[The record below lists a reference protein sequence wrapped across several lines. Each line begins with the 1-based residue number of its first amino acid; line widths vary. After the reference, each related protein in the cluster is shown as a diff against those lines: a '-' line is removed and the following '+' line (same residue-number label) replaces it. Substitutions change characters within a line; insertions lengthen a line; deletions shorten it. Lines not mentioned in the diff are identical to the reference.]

1 MTAFAGKFGAGQAI
15 RRVEDQRFLTGQGR
29 YTDDVSLAGQAYLY
43 VLRSPYGHADI
54 ASLDARAAREAPG
67 VIGVLTADDLA
78 DANVGTIPVEIVPPA
93 ADGKV
98 PTPPARPVL
107 ARGRVRYVGEP
118 VAAVIAQS
126 LAEAKDAAEL
136 IAVAYTDLPAASTLQ
151 AAVEPG
157 APQLHK
163 EAPGNVLV
171 HWFLGDRKPVDDA
184 FSKAH
189 RVVAIDLVNTRLA

>member
-1 MTAFAGKFGAGQAI
+1 MVSAAYDPGTDMTAFAGKFGAGQAI

-29 YTDDVSLAGQAYLY
+29 YTDDISLAGQAYLY

-78 DANVGTIPVEIVPPA
+78 DANVGTIPVEIVPPG

-118 VAAVIAQS
+118 VAAGSAPNPPPTQG
-126 LAEAKDAAEL
+126 
-136 IAVAYTDLPAASTLQ
+136 PA
-151 AAVEPG
+151 G
-157 APQLHK
+157 
-163 EAPGNVLV
+163 
-171 HWFLGDRKPVDDA
+171 
-184 FSKAH
+184 
-189 RVVAIDLVNTRLA
+189 VVAGA